1 MKRKL
6 SRRICEAKLLRGDAA
21 CVSLPKP
28 TMSNSW
34 TTKPNRFS
42 VLPKLN
48 QPAGQ
53 FVSARSG
60 IYAPHSIQST
70 TLLKPFSIFSAEQK
84 ISNSGVKNT
93 QSETLNLFRTRE
105 RFDWR
110 RGSLILSSISAVNHL
125 FLFLPE
131 ERLVRLP
138 SESDKET
145 PVSASISDRRV
156 RVVD

>member
-6 SRRICEAKLLRGDAA
+6 SRRIAKLSFCAA
-21 CVSLPKP
+21 TPPAFLFQNLQCQIAGQLKQIASA
-28 TMSNSW
+28 SFRNS
-34 TTKPNRFS
+34 T
-42 VLPKLN
+42 

-60 IYAPHSIQST
+60 IYAPQSHQST
-70 TLLKPFSIFSAEQK
+70 TLLKPFSIFSAAQK
-84 ISNSGVKNT
+84 ISVSGVKNT
-93 QSETLNLFRTRE
+93 QSETFHLFRTRE

>member
-1 MKRKL
+1 
-6 SRRICEAKLLRGDAA
+6 
-21 CVSLPKP
+21 
-28 TMSNSW
+28 
-34 TTKPNRFS
+34 

-84 ISNSGVKNT
+84 TSKSGVKNT
-93 QSETLNLFRTRE
+93 QSETFVLFRTRE

-110 RGSLILSSISAVNHL
+110 RGSLILSPISTVNHL

>member
-42 VLPKLN
+42 VLPKLI

-60 IYAPHSIQST
+60 IYAPQFHQST
-70 TLLKPFSIFSAEQK
+70 TLLKPFSNFSAEQK

-93 QSETLNLFRTRE
+93 QSETLYLFRTRE

-131 ERLVRLP
+131 ERFVRLP

>member
-48 QPAGQ
+48 QPTGQ

-60 IYAPHSIQST
+60 IYAPQFHQST
-70 TLLKPFSIFSAEQK
+70 TLLKESSESFSGPKDLNFRNK
-84 ISNSGVKNT
+84 ISDPKPCGPA
-93 QSETLNLFRTRE
+93 SEE
-105 RFDWR
+105 
-110 RGSLILSSISAVNHL
+110 AVQ
-125 FLFLPE
+125 
-131 ERLVRLP
+131 LVRGGIYATELTP
-138 SESDKET
+138 STLFFKESAAKCHFLRK
-145 PVSASISDRRV
+145 PP
-156 RVVD
+156 

>member
-6 SRRICEAKLLRGDAA
+6 SRRIAKLSFCAA
-21 CVSLPKP
+21 TPPAFLFQNLQCQIAGQ
-28 TMSNSW
+28 
-34 TTKPNRFS
+34 
-42 VLPKLN
+42 LN
-48 QPAGQ
+48 QIASASFRNSTNQLASSSRRGAGYMPLSSTSQPLFCSLFQ
-53 FVSARSG
+53 F
-60 IYAPHSIQST
+60 
-70 TLLKPFSIFSAEQK
+70 FSAEQK
-84 ISNSGVKNT
+84 TSNSGVKNT

-110 RGSLILSSISAVNHL
+110 RGSLILPSISAVNHL

>member
-1 MKRKL
+1 
-6 SRRICEAKLLRGDAA
+6 
-21 CVSLPKP
+21 
-28 TMSNSW
+28 
-34 TTKPNRFS
+34 FS
-42 VLPKLN
+42 VLPKLT

-60 IYAPHSIQST
+60 IYAPQSIQST
-70 TLLKPFSIFSAEQK
+70 TLLKPFSIFSAKQK

-93 QSETLNLFRTRE
+93 QSETLILFRTRE